1 MKNNYKT
8 STHCEKAP
16 GIGLTKVVFTVI
28 LMMLT
33 ITGIYAQTVSG
44 GWDAAGTNGTA
55 GYTNYGSGVI
65 QLLSTGTTTCAGA
78 AVHETSAK
86 YDPTS
91 GTTFNKCYKVFF
103 GCPGNDDI
111 GSDSKGDGMAFSFSK
126 CTYNINNGLACGG
139 GLGYMGACSDNKM
152 ITIEFDTYSSQGNS
166 GFDANYGGGTVGNND
181 EIALQRDGNASD
193 AGRITSVNAGNLED
207 GMEHDV
213 CISYNPTSH
222 VIAVTIDGNALFS
235 YNLTGSPY
243 DLPTYFGAG
252 GLNQTWSSGKYGATN
267 PSTVSDGAGIAA
279 TIGAPLCPAGVFLT
293 SPSDGSNF
301 TGCPVGPITITAS
314 ATPPAGYT
322 VSYVEFFVDGAS
334 IGTDNTAPYSIAWNS
349 PTTGSH
355 ALSAVAHWSNGT
367 TSNTPSNTN
376 ITVGGTINL
385 TSTPPLIDGSQ
396 DALWSSYPSFTLTQ
410 GFNNPPNL
418 GGSFRIMYDA
428 NNLYVIVDVADN
440 DLKNPD
446 PADVANYWHNDGVEI
461 YIDIGNDKATSYSG
475 NDYQYAL
482 VWNKGGLLET
492 KHGATGGVS
501 YYQTTKAGGLGYI
514 MEFSFPWSTLGG
526 TPTPGAYIGFDVKL
540 NDDDGSPGRD
550 NQLAWKDGTFAEY
563 NNPSLFGTLQFSN
576 CNPLPVSLLN
586 FTGAMRNSV
595 TVLHW
600 STAAELNNKKFIIE
614 RSSNLSDWE
623 AIGEVS
629 GAGTQTALANYS
641 FTDYSP
647 LDGISYYRLRQIDLD
662 GGYAYSN
669 VVSVQKGS
677 VNAISIAPNPFDES
691 FTIRTTIQGDLD
703 ITIYDVL
710 GREVYH
716 SIQKNE
722 EGTLSIQPDLTS
734 GAYVVMVRTDALIE
748 QQRIIK
754 K

>member
-1 MKNNYKT
+1 MKKTYKL
-8 STHCEKAP
+8 SFNCEKTP
-16 GIGLTKVVFTVI
+16 VRGLPKVVFTVI
-28 LMMLT
+28 IMLLT
-33 ITGIYAQTVSG
+33 ITGSYAQTVSG
-44 GWDAAGTNGTA
+44 GWDAAATNGTA

-111 GSDSKGDGMAFSFSK
+111 GSDTKGDGMAFSFSK

-166 GFDANYGGGTVGNND
+166 GFDANYGGGTTGNND

-213 CISYNPTSH
+213 CIIYNPSTH
-222 VIAVTIDGNALFS
+222 YLTVTIDGATMFS

-252 GLNQTWSSGKYGATN
+252 GLNQTWSSGKFGATN

-279 TIGAPLCPAGVFLT
+279 TIGAPLCPAGVVIT
-293 SPSDGSNF
+293 SPSNGAAIS
-301 TGCPVGPITITAS
+301 GCPIGPITINAT

-322 VSYVEFFVDGAS
+322 VNYVEFFVDGIS
-334 IGTDNTAPYSIAWNS
+334 IGTDNTFPYSGVWS
-349 PTTGSH
+349 TPSTGTH
-355 ALSAVAHWSNGT
+355 ALTAVSHWSNGT
-367 TSNTPSNTN
+367 TSTTATTTN
-376 ITVGGTINL
+376 INVGGINL
-385 TSTPPLIDGSQ
+385 TSTAPNIDGTKE
-396 DALWSSYPSFTLTQ
+396 ALWNSYPSFALKQ
-410 GFNNPPNL
+410 GFDSPPNL
-418 GGSFRIMYDA
+418 GGSFGIMYDA
-428 NNLYVIVDVADN
+428 NYLYIIVDVIDN

-461 YIDIGNDKATSYSG
+461 YIDIGNNKAGGYAMD
-475 NDYQYAL
+475 DYQYAL

-492 KHGATGGVS
+492 KHGSTGGVGYS
-501 YYQTTKAGGLGYI
+501 QTTKAGNLGYI
-514 MEFSFPWSTLGG
+514 MEFRFPWSTLGG
-526 TPTPGAYIGFDVKL
+526 GTPTPGSYIGFDVKL
-540 NDDDGSPGRD
+540 NDDDGTPGRD
-550 NQLAWKDGTFAEY
+550 NQLAWKDGTFAAY
-563 NNPSLFGTLQFSN
+563 NNTSLFGTLQFSN
-576 CNPLPVSLLN
+576 CDPLPVSLLS
-586 FTGAMRNSV
+586 FTGALRNGV
-595 TVLHW
+595 TALHW
-600 STAAELNNKKFIIE
+600 VTTAEINNKKFIIE
-614 RSSNLSDWE
+614 RSSNLNDWE
-623 AIGEVS
+623 AIGEVA
-629 GAGTQTALANYS
+629 GAGTQATTANYS
-641 FTDYSP
+641 FTDYAP
-647 LDGISYYRLRQIDLD
+647 LEGIGYYRLRQVDLD
-662 GGYAYSN
+662 GRYAYSN
-669 VVSVQKGS
+669 VVSVQKGG
-677 VNAISIAPNPFDES
+677 VNSINIAPNPFDES

-722 EGTLSIQPDLTS
+722 EGMLSIQPDLTS
-734 GAYVVMVRTDALIE
+734 GAYVVTVRTDTLIE